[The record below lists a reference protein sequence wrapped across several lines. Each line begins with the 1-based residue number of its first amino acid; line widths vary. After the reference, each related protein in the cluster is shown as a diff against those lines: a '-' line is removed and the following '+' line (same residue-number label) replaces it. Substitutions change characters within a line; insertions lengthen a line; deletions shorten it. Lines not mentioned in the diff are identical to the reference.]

1 MRAEKKPMV
10 RVVGRRGVEAL
21 LVLGPDRP
29 GNWMLRSLAGGTLV
43 AAASSAASFCL
54 PLDGTVSGSIML
66 FVRGCHDKY
75 ITSYLIASH
84 GAGGKWWADSVVD
97 AHDAPRL
104 ARW

>member
-29 GNWMLRSLAGGTLV
+29 GTWMLRSLAGGTLV

-66 FVRGCHDKY
+66 FVRGVLVE
-75 ITSYLIASH
+75 TV
-84 GAGGKWWADSVVD
+84 GATTTRRLSPRVSCRVHSSIVLGGKRNSFS
-97 AHDAPRL
+97 
-104 ARW
+104 